1 VPLLRH
7 QLDDHEA
14 ALVRLTS
21 EQLDIVKGLDATA
34 RVAIHGPA
42 GTGNT
47 LGGHRTRELIGG
59 TRREGVDAL
68 LQRTMSS
75 VPEKRPGVKRF
86 AIFVPLG
93 QAESCNLLRPF
104 L

>member
-1 VPLLRH
+1 
-7 QLDDHEA
+7 
-14 ALVRLTS
+14 
-21 EQLDIVKGLDATA
+21 
-34 RVAIHGPA
+34 
-42 GTGNT
+42 
-47 LGGHRTRELIGG
+47 
-59 TRREGVDAL
+59 
-68 LQRTMSS
+68 MSS